1 MANNTFNTLFPNV
14 HGFRVRVNGLDLTQ
28 GWNAAQVR
36 DVMYAVT
43 ADPVSDALIIESCS
57 GREADCILN
66 PGNMILEA
74 LTTQF
79 EKLDKTIAKVGGLIN
94 GALAGRKSAMIETV
108 DNPSGL
114 TIDTENIFLGPVR
127 KNNLFAYR
135 TATFSVSDGQTVSIL
150 FHSPDSDPMVLEAGE
165 TLIAY
170 RWMLNKADITP
181 AVAPEGGKDITAGQM
196 ASRLAKLI
204 VANSAK
210 FTASANNRAENA
222 AQLQEVEAKRAELL
236 DRSVVS
242 TSEIQKLEEDLVSI
256 ADRAGKVT
264 ENLTRERERNA
275 RLKEAKAAKQT
286 IGWSKKQSD
295 VMAALKSF
303 GWQGSDSRLEMITP
317 AGVAGVAYTKQGD
330 YSRVYLGNKD
340 GQQVTLGLF
349 NFSKSDLGSS
359 VLMSDTANAS
369 GIASTINKLAK
380 SNAEYLRLN
389 NKGGIELR
397 LEEMGGKDW
406 NGKRYYFN
414 DWHQYSSLK
423 IERNKSGSL
432 NTVEF
437 DGEKISNSKAEK
449 MLSGKVYYDIEKKVF
464 VAEGFKISDAVDE
477 ALVKMRATLESKNS
491 PESVPVTP
499 PVEPSGVDYNFMV
512 KIAADSID
520 KLRSVDVE
528 RVLEQ
533 NLAEHR
539 LGLAGYIKQ
548 NRPDLSS
555 EVDDVMNYLNGVKPP
570 KQTTPRDPRTRYAA
584 ALLPELEAAGF
595 TANESFERNNPDY
608 VADSHSYLADKKVQ
622 IGRQTVFVKSV
633 EGGKAE
639 IYAGMTYDVTSYR
652 PSDSKLFS
660 FSIPAGILEGVFD
673 DVISTLTEWFSQ
685 FETGFDS
692 VDFPAFGSKYNQVK
706 SLSMKDINALIRKDI
721 AAMMPSDMKGT
732 SISVASDGGRSSST
746 NITVKSLPSGVDM
759 YAPLNSWDKDDRG
772 EQKYR
777 LSPKAE
783 ALRKM
788 LEAIA
793 NSYRYDK
800 SDSMTD
806 YFDTNFY
813 AFVYFDSNLEKTER
827 EKAQAMSE
835 EQANKNDKK
844 EYRYAMVNRPVGI
857 GTIPDGIIR
866 TEARPPIG
874 SKHYDSARN
883 GIAIYNRKLT
893 DLETKQYE
901 MAPIVDGDDISEYVD
916 IVSKSLN
923 EYANQ
928 YLDMYKKDKVSF
940 RTTVFYALKNNINGY
955 YPSIGDEDNFLI
967 MVKDKL
973 AESVSQQPSFPEEFR
988 AVLNE
993 KDRREAAR
1001 VYRDILTRAIAAGFD
1016 AENDPDR
1023 KVAEAHLITL
1033 AKKALAEK
1041 V

>member
-1 MANNTFNTLFPNV
+1 MSNSTLFPNV

-43 ADPVSDALIIESCS
+43 ADPVRDTLIIESCS

-114 TIDTENIFLGPVR
+114 TIDTENIFFGPVR

-204 VANSAK
+204 VANSEK
-210 FTASANNRAENA
+210 FTASATNRAENA

-236 DRSVVS
+236 DRSVIS

-256 ADRAGKVT
+256 ADRAAKVS
-264 ENLTRERERNA
+264 ENLTRERDRNT
-275 RLKEAKAAKQT
+275 RLKEAK
-286 IGWSKKQSD
+286 SKSKWQQKQSD
-295 VMAALKSF
+295 VMAALKSL
-303 GWQGSDSRLEMITP
+303 GWQGSDSYLELITP

-340 GQQVTLGLF
+340 GQQVALGLF
-349 NFSKSDLGSS
+349 SFSKADLGSS
-359 VLMSDTANAS
+359 VLMADAANAS
-369 GIASTINKLAK
+369 GVASTINKLAK
-380 SNAEYLRLN
+380 SNAEYLRVN
-389 NKGGIELR
+389 NKGGVELK

-414 DWHQYSSLK
+414 EWQKYSSLK
-423 IERNKSGSL
+423 IDRNKA
-432 NTVEF
+432 EF
-437 DGEKISNSKAEK
+437 AGEKISNSKAEK
-449 MLSGKVYYDIEKKVF
+449 MLSGKVYYDIEKAVF
-464 VAEGFKISDAVDE
+464 VAEGFKISDAVNE

-499 PVEPSGVDYNFMV
+499 PVEPS
-512 KIAADSID
+512 
-520 KLRSVDVE
+520 
-528 RVLEQ
+528 
-533 NLAEHR
+533 
-539 LGLAGYIKQ
+539 
-548 NRPDLSS
+548 
-555 EVDDVMNYLNGVKPP
+555 